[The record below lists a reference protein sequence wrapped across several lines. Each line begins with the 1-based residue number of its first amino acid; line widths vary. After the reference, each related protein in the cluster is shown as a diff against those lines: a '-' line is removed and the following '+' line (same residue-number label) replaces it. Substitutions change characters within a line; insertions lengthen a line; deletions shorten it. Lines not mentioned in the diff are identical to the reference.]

1 MADTDNSVPAGGT
14 PPAAPPPAAPK
25 PAAKAPAAAA
35 PKTPPAPPG
44 PPDPP
49 PPGDLAVP
57 AHIQALQQALPG
69 AVLQVSFHVGDW
81 TVIVRSSQL
90 VDVAQHLRDAAGAM
104 FDYCSDLTAV
114 DYSAYPGDT
123 GLRFEVVY
131 NLISTVFRHRI
142 RLKVRVPEDQPRV
155 DTVTEIWQT
164 ANWHERETYDLMG
177 IIFNGH
183 PDLRRILL
191 PEDWVGHPLRKEY
204 PLKGF

>member
-1 MADTDNSVPAGGT
+1 MDADQIAKMIEEKFPGEVLGTVTHAGQTGVMV
-14 PPAAPPPAAPK
+14 K
-25 PAAKAPAAAA
+25 PELIRDICRFLHDEPSLRM
-35 PKTPPAPPG
+35 
-44 PPDPP
+44 DH
-49 PPGDLAVP
+49 LA
-57 AHIQALQQALPG
+57 
-69 AVLQVSFHVGDW
+69 
-81 TVIVRSSQL
+81 
-90 VDVAQHLRDAAGAM
+90 
-104 FDYCSDLTAV
+104 DLTAV